1 MSKRRVVKN
10 VKGKNG
16 KRVSRA
22 YWVNAEAKR
31 LAKPRSNR
39 IMEALFGTSHL
50 PAETRM
56 QMAQMQWNR
65 QQGLPLTHNAQQFNA
80 VTTQIA
86 RSAYARSRG

>member
-31 LAKPRSNR
+31 LAKPRSNKV
-39 IMEALFGTSHL
+39 MEALFGTSRL
-50 PAETRM
+50 SAETRM
-56 QMAQMQWNR
+56 QLAQMQYHNR
-65 QQGLPLTHNAQQFNA
+65 NTPWYR
-80 VTTQIA
+80 
-86 RSAYARSRG
+86 RSF